1 MLTQDIKGGQYIKF
15 HPIVDRGGLEH
26 KAECT
31 GVRPFMTLDLKLY
44 GKYFVSLTGFQ
55 LVPDFLDEL
64 SSALKLLL
72 KTSEVAEEDDEV
84 SIRAASEGGSFA

>member
-15 HPIVDRGGLEH
+15 HPIADLGELEH

-31 GVRPFMTLDLKLY
+31 GVRPSLILDLKLY
-44 GKYFVSLTGFQ
+44 GKYFISSMGFQ
-55 LVPDFLDEL
+55 LFPDFLDEL
-64 SSALKLLL
+64 SSAIKLLL

-84 SIRAASEGGSFA
+84 SIRAASEGRAFA